1 MKKKLLMITFLS
13 ACATGAMAQSKF
25 DGLYGQLG
33 VGYEGISPYVTTSA
47 SYAGIGIPTSAAM
60 SNSNSFV
67 GTATIGYSFTLTERF
82 ILGIGAEFSPF
93 AGQKE
98 SITYS
103 VDGISAPGGT
113 YNKKN
118 SYNIFVSP
126 GMAVGPDG
134 VSYLKF
140 GFTGMSANT
149 SDITTNYTG
158 YSLGLGYKQ
167 FLPGSGFYG
176 FAEFNYA
183 SYGNKTYSDSAII
196 NGSLVTASIKSS
208 ANITNVLVGL
218 GYKF

>member
-1 MKKKLLMITFLS
+1 MKKKLLVIALLS
-13 ACATGAMAQSKF
+13 ASITSVMAQSKF

-33 VGYEGISPYVTTSA
+33 IGYEAVSPSVSTSLT
-47 SYAGIGIPTSAAM
+47 YAGAGIPTSAAM
-60 SNSNSFV
+60 SNSNSFA
-67 GTATIGYSFTLTERF
+67 GTATVGYSVSVTQKF

-98 SITYS
+98 NITYS
-103 VDGISAPGGT
+103 VTGVSVPGGT

-118 SYNIFVSP
+118 SYNLFVSP
-126 GMAVGPDG
+126 GMAVGTDG
-134 VSYLKF
+134 VTYAKA

-149 SDITTNYTG
+149 GDTTMNYTG

-167 FLPGSGFYG
+167 FIPGGGFYG
-176 FAEFNYA
+176 FAEVNYA

-196 NGSLVTASIKSS
+196 NGSLLSS
-208 ANITNVLVGL
+208 SVRSSTNVTNVLVGL